1 MDEQSL
7 ALGFEKLEIVKEE
20 ADRSI
25 MFMNPNS
32 MDAMAKEYWDLTHAK
47 IIAQSLD
54 SRGGE
59 GGQGGGG
66 DSGRGGG
73 DGGDQGGV

>member
-32 MDAMAKEYWDLTHAK
+32 MDATAKDYWELTHAK

-59 GGQGGGG
+59 GGRGGGG

-73 DGGDQGGV
+73 DGGEQGGV